1 MGDRLF
7 FPSGL
12 LGLGAV
18 VMSLILTL
26 IGPRETGPLPDG
38 FITPV
43 VAFEF
48 AESAAEV
55 ATLFEPEGSAA
66 AMDRLN
72 RWDFLF
78 MALYSLFLT
87 TFALAAALDSGRFTL
102 WFAAAL
108 APLIL
113 LADVMENVQL
123 LNLTTQLSLGG
134 GMESALDRLHLFTWL
149 KWGGL
154 AVYFLLIGNYFR
166 EQSGIW
172 RFVWVLAGAPAI
184 LALWAFLRRGPTHEL
199 MALSI
204 GILFLVLTLFAWRQ
218 TLTRGPQAYGV

>member
-18 VMSLILTL
+18 AMSLILTL
-26 IGPRETGPLPDG
+26 IGPRATGPLPDG

-43 VAFEF
+43 MAFEF

-55 ATLFEPEGSAA
+55 TTLFEPEGSAA
-66 AMDRLN
+66 AMDRVN

-78 MALYSLFLT
+78 MTLYSLFLV
-87 TFALAAALDSGRFTL
+87 TFALAAALDSGQFTL

-123 LNLTTQLSLGG
+123 LNLTAQLSLGG
-134 GMESALDRLHLFTWL
+134 GMEPALARLHLFTWL

-154 AVYFLLIGNYFR
+154 AVYFLLLIPYFR
-166 EQSGIW
+166 RLDSRW
-172 RFVWVLAGAPAI
+172 RLVRLAAALPALAVGVALI
-184 LALWAFLRRGPTHEL
+184 SRGLANELLALAVGLMFLL
-199 MALSI
+199 
-204 GILFLVLTLFAWRQ
+204 LTIYAMVSGSVDQ
-218 TLTRGPQAYGV
+218 